1 MDPVCCRQALDRPR
15 CSQHHRT
22 LPNPQNP
29 MRHRDPTSLLVA
41 AAPEAN
47 SATMCRLAAR
57 QISKMPLL
65 LPHWFCRP
73 APHDPP
79 PPSPTPLL
87 PEATG
92 EGSYAVG
99 RASSRTHHA
108 P

>member
-1 MDPVCCRQALDRPR
+1 MDPACRHQALDRPR
-15 CSQHHRT
+15 CSQHHRA
-22 LPNPQNP
+22 LPDPRNPA
-29 MRHRDPTSLLVA
+29 RRRDPTFPLVA
-41 AAPEAN
+41 AAGAN
-47 SATMCRLAAR
+47 PVTMRRLAAC

-65 LPHWFCRP
+65 LPHRFCRP

-79 PPSPTPLL
+79 APSPTPLL
-87 PEATG
+87 PEAVG